1 MNTNLLLS
9 LEITALGMGLVFGAI
24 ILLWGMMIL
33 LTALTA
39 EKDTSTSLSESAL
52 RRAQDNASD
61 SPGVDSAAPSIAL
74 TPSLL
79 RQAQDTASPKGRGE
93 LERIALLAVAMAL
106 AEQGGTSAHPLEQPP
121 TALVSAWQLGM
132 RTRQMSEKGTMKRR

>member
-24 ILLWGMMIL
+24 ILLWGTMAF
-33 LTALTA
+33 LTAVTA
-39 EKDTSTSLSESAL
+39 EKES
-52 RRAQDNASD
+52 ASD
-61 SPGVDSAAPSIAL
+61 SPEVDSATPSIAL
-74 TPSLL
+74 TPVP
-79 RQAQDTASPKGRGE
+79 SPSGRGE

-106 AEQGGTSAHPLEQPP
+106 AEQGQSSAHPLEQPP

-132 RTRQMSEKGTMKRR
+132 RTRQMAEKGHPKRG